1 MGIINSI
8 TGLFKTGAQIADE
21 FITTEEEKFEQM
33 LKKENLKL
41 EREKAYLQDTQSAR
55 QMQIEA
61 LRQDDK
67 FSKRFI
73 YYFAILWTLIGGAY
87 IIGITFFEIP
97 DKNVRF
103 ADTTL
108 GFILGTIISQIIA
121 FFYGSS
127 LGSKNKEEILKKI
140 QN

>member
-1 MGIINSI
+1 M
-8 TGLFKTGAQIADE
+8 GLFNIGDILKAGAEIADE
-21 FITTEEEKFEQM
+21 FITTDEEKLEQM
-33 LKKENLKL
+33 LKKEQLKL
-41 EREKAYLQDTQSAR
+41 DREKAYLQDTQSAR

-61 LRQDDK
+61 LKQDDR

-73 YYFAILWTLIGGAY
+73 YYFAILWTLIGGSY

-127 LGSKNKEEILKKI
+127 LGSKNKEEILKQIKK
-140 QN
+140 

>member
-1 MGIINSI
+1 MGILNSI
-8 TGLFKTGAQIADE
+8 TGLIKTGAEIADD

-33 LKKENLKL
+33 LKKEQLKL
-41 EREKAYLQDTQSAR
+41 EREKAYLQDLKSAR
-55 QMQIEA
+55 QMQTEA
-61 LRQDDK
+61 LKQDDT

-73 YYFAILWTLIGGAY
+73 YYFAILWTIIGASY

-97 DKNVRF
+97 DKNIRF

-127 LGSKNKEEILKKI
+127 LGSKSKEEVLKKFSK
-140 QN
+140 